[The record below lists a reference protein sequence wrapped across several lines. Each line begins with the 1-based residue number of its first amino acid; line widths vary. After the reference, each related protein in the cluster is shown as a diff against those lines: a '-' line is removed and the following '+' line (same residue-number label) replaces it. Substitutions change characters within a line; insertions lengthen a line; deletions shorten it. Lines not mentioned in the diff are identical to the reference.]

1 LILHFG
7 FVRKCGGPTEDRK
20 VISRGKKS
28 LCHSLPRAFFTFLY
42 IIYAQAMQI
51 EAKKTERAFP
61 LQRVNTTVMCFPKDM
76 KPLGTSEE

>member
-20 VISRGKKS
+20 VISREKKVFMPF
-28 LCHSLPRAFFTFLY
+28 LAKGFFTFLY

>member
-1 LILHFG
+1 
-7 FVRKCGGPTEDRK
+7 
-20 VISRGKKS
+20 
-28 LCHSLPRAFFTFLY
+28 
-42 IIYAQAMQI
+42 MQI

>member
-1 LILHFG
+1 MPFLAKG
-7 FVRKCGGPTEDRK
+7 
-20 VISRGKKS
+20 
-28 LCHSLPRAFFTFLY
+28 FFTFLY